1 MEIMNRVM
9 SIQNHTDH
17 IAIIRYGELVCKIS
31 PHGREDLTVMSE
43 ETVLTI
49 TLGDQLR
56 EKLKSQMCYLHGI
69 DVYRTL
75 TVILRCPIHSMLSIR
90 ENDEVIRSGF
100 RNGAIHFHDI
110 ALTDFDG
117 EIICSSA
124 QKWMEKGN
132 KGKIVGRIL
141 IHMLEYLVCILLGCV
156 ALLVWLAWL
165 ITGEWGDL
173 GQILLMSAL
182 TLILIYEWASL
193 IRFSIRVFK
202 KINASG
208 KESGVFIH

>member
-1 MEIMNRVM
+1 M
-9 SIQNHTDH
+9 
-17 IAIIRYGELVCKIS
+17 
-31 PHGREDLTVMSE
+31 TV
-43 ETVLTI
+43 
-49 TLGDQLR
+49 TLGDQLSD
-56 EKLKSQMCYLHGI
+56 KIKSQMCYLHGI
-69 DVYRTL
+69 DVYQTL
-75 TVILRCPIHSMLSIR
+75 TVTLRCPIHSMLSVR
-90 ENDEVIRSGF
+90 ENDEVVRSGF

-141 IHMLEYLVCILLGCV
+141 IHLLEYLVCILLGCA
-156 ALLVWLAWL
+156 ALPVWLAWL

-182 TLILIYEWASL
+182 TLILIYEWVSL
-193 IRFSIRVFK
+193 IRFSVRLFK

-208 KESGVFIH
+208 KEHRTTA